1 VEASLQIFSGSSNQS
16 LTAEIV
22 RSLGAPL
29 GRATFERFYLPIST
43 AGTLL
48 MATETL
54 LARGA
59 AEVCSCATH
68 GVFAG
73 DGTVY
78 WGTL

>member
-1 VEASLQIFSGSSNQS
+1 MEASLQIFSGSSNQS

-22 RSLGAPL
+22 LSLGTPVE
-29 GRATFERFYLPIST
+29 RATFERFYLPIST

>member
-1 VEASLQIFSGSSNQS
+1 MEASLQIFSGSSNQS

-22 RSLGAPL
+22 LSLGTPV

-43 AGTLL
+43 GSPLL
-48 MATETL
+48 MGTEAL

-59 AEVCSCATH
+59 AEVCSCANH